1 MYIFEYINME
11 IFSIEP
17 ALPSVTA
24 LGPKNPCFL
33 VVLAQAVTVLIIY
46 LCSFE
51 CHVYCT
57 LFCFKIEL
65 K

>member
-1 MYIFEYINME
+1 MNME

-17 ALPSVTA
+17 ALPSVSA
-24 LGPKNPCFL
+24 LGPKNLCFL
-33 VVLAQAVTVLIIY
+33 VFLAQAVTVLIIY

-51 CHVYCT
+51 CHIYCT
-57 LFCFKIEL
+57 QFCFKIES